1 MAIALRHFVQGHPHG
16 NRLRKRIRVLRG
28 VKPSRK
34 VELWYKAELL
44 KIVTALRRATEAE
57 LLPALRQ
64 IVPLLNKT
72 SDGIAHDAKVPRR
85 SFATSVNR
93 FFETAPQKFGGI
105 EALATR
111 LATAAAQRSLAET
124 DKRLAAVIGESMKVD
139 ISVALTE
146 SGPIRASVTKAVQ
159 ANIDL
164 IKTIPDQYFE
174 KLGATVWDNLVD
186 GVRFEDLADKIQ
198 HVADV
203 TESRAKLI
211 ARDQTSKMNGAF
223 NEARQTSVGIDKYIW
238 STSGD
243 ERVRE
248 EHAVNDGKIFDW
260 NDPPPTGHPGED
272 IQCRCVALPYVE
284 LDKED
289 GT

>member
-57 LLPALRQ
+57 LLPTLRQ
-64 IVPLLNKT
+64 VVPMLNK
-72 SDGIAHDAKVPRR
+72 SADGIARDAAIPRR
-85 SFATSVNR
+85 PIEFSLTKLA
-93 FFETAPQKFGGI
+93 QKFGGI
-105 EALATR
+105 EETATR

-174 KLGATVWDNLVD
+174 KLGTTVWDNLVD

-248 EHAVNDGKIFDW
+248 EHAANDGKIFDW
-260 NDPPPTGHPGED
+260 NDPPATGHPGED

>member
-1 MAIALRHFVQGHPHG
+1 MMINLRNIVRAMPHG
-16 NRLRKRIRVLRG
+16 AAMRKRVRVLRG

-34 VELWYKAELL
+34 IELWYKAELL
-44 KIVTALRRATEAE
+44 KIVAALRRETAAE
-57 LLPALRQ
+57 LLPTLRQ
-64 IVPLLNKT
+64 IVPALNKSADSMT
-72 SDGIAHDAKVPRR
+72 HDAVVPRR
-85 SFATSVNR
+85 PIEHSLTKLA
-93 FFETAPQKFGGI
+93 QKFGGI
-105 EALATR
+105 EDTANR
-111 LATAAAQRSLAET
+111 LATSAAQRSLAET
-124 DKRLAAVIGESMKVD
+124 DKRLAATIGQSVQVD
-139 ISVALTE
+139 ISAAFSS
-146 SGPIRASVTKAVQ
+146 SGPIRGVMESAVQ
-159 ANIDL
+159 ANVDL
-164 IKTIPDQYFE
+164 IKSIPSQYFE
-174 KLGATVWDNLVD
+174 RLEKSVWDNMID
-186 GVRFEDLADKIQ
+186 GVRFEDLAAQIQ
-198 HVADV
+198 HIADV

-248 EHAVNDGKIFDW
+248 EHAANDGKIFDW
-260 NDPPPTGHPGED
+260 NDPPATGHPGED

>member
-1 MAIALRHFVQGHPHG
+1 MAIALRHFVKGHPHG

-34 VELWYKAELL
+34 IELWYKAELL
-44 KIVTALRRATEAE
+44 KVVSALRRETEAE
-57 LLPALRQ
+57 LLPILQQ
-64 IVPLLNKT
+64 IVPALNKT
-72 SDGIAHDAKVPRR
+72 SDSLTRDALIPRR
-85 SFATSVNR
+85 PIETSL
-93 FFETAPQKFGGI
+93 TKLAQKFGGI
-105 EALATR
+105 EETANR

-139 ISVALTE
+139 ISAALTE

-164 IKTIPDQYFE
+164 IKSIPEQYFE
-174 KLGATVWDNLVD
+174 KLGTTVWDNLID
-186 GVRFEDLADKIQ
+186 GVRFEDLADKIR

-248 EHAVNDGKIFDW
+248 EHAANDGKIFDW
-260 NDPPPTGHPGED
+260 NDPPATGHPGED

>member
-44 KIVTALRRATEAE
+44 KIVAALRRETVAE
-57 LLPALRQ
+57 LLPTLEK
-64 IVPLLNKT
+64 IMPMLNKA
-72 SDGIAHDAKVPRR
+72 SDGIARDAVIPRR
-85 SFATSVNR
+85 PIEFSLTKLA
-93 FFETAPQKFGGI
+93 QKFGGI
-105 EALATR
+105 EDTANR

-159 ANIDL
+159 ANVDL
-164 IKTIPDQYFE
+164 IKSIPEQYFE
-174 KLGATVWDNLVD
+174 KLETTVWDNLVD
-186 GVRFEDLADKIQ
+186 GMRFEDLADKIQ
-198 HVADV
+198 RVADV

-248 EHAVNDGKIFDW
+248 EHAANDGKIFDW
-260 NDPPPTGHPGED
+260 NDPPATGHPGED